1 MSTLLASQLTP
12 GTVVLDGD
20 RRVEITRVHRGA
32 PKGKVLVSYSSPT
45 GHGMTTLDDTER
57 LSLAPQSRLRL
68 RPPA

>member
-1 MSTLLASQLTP
+1 MSTVLASQLAP

-32 PKGKVLVSYSSPT
+32 PKGKVLVSYRSPT
-45 GHGMTTLDDTER
+45 GYGMATLDDTER
-57 LSLAPQSRLRL
+57 LPLAPLSRLRL